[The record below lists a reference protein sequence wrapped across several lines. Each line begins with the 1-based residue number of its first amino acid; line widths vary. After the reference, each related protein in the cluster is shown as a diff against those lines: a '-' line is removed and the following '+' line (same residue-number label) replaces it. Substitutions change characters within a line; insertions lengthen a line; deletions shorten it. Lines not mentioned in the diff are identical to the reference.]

1 MNNQALR
8 HREKIASVLTQAT
21 YEHQRTAA
29 ERAYSLFRE
38 GARAVVVAAEMQSGK
53 SGIALALS
61 CLQRHSLSDEDI
73 CNRRLLKDT
82 LYLVTMADVALLEQ
96 AKNDLALCP
105 NLVVSNFTNFKQAI
119 ANEFKYQAPKLII
132 IDECHYGS
140 HQDGIRYGRI
150 FEYLDLENPACNVA
164 LISATPFSA
173 LFAAGS
179 DSILRHHYHTKLVF
193 HKTSADYHGIRQMH
207 KNHQIVKLDT
217 TQRDFCQDSL
227 LRRRFIRQF
236 NEHPGPGWSLVR
248 VSNGLAATA
257 KSMLIEQGISEDQIL
272 IIGQKLTGVEDDEI
286 STIQDLKI
294 AYDAARLFDDKLI
307 AITVAGF
314 RAGINFGQQMK
325 EELINSWDSTI
336 ANIAAVVQ
344 ANIGRA
350 CGYHHNRSAL
360 HYTNLDAIGAYSD
373 LLDALE
379 EQTEGCDF
387 EKLHQVFE
395 AICSRYQVT
404 AFDRGL
410 SISARTESGTSTKL
424 DDSKIYITAG
434 YLVVPAHLA
443 QPDFDFTS
451 YTQDSDYLDAI
462 TYIRDELLKD
472 GGPFIKRGRALR
484 GEKQNWIKAQWVNG
498 ATYNDYTESCAKNR
512 TLKFI
517 KMLNDGERLEF
528 NTVVNPGGGETT
540 EDKRIMASIFSIYN
554 LSGQVDAYKRT
565 MDEDD
570 MREVSELLGCA
581 FDSTIIVLFKRGE
594 LSETSNIEKSMSNS
608 RLRES
613 SIFK

>member
-8 HREKIASVLTQAT
+8 HREKIASVLTEST

-29 ERAYSLFRE
+29 ERTYTLFRE

-61 CLQRHSLSDEDI
+61 CLQRHSLSDDDI

-96 AKNDLALCP
+96 AKNDFALCS
-105 NLVVSNFTNFKQAI
+105 NLVVSNFTNFQQAI
-119 ANEFKYQAPKLII
+119 ASEFKYQAPKLII

-140 HQDGIRYGRI
+140 HQDGIRYGRV
-150 FEYLDLENPACNVA
+150 FEYLDLENTTCNVA

-173 LFAAGS
+173 LFAVGS

-193 HKTSADYHGIRQMH
+193 HKTSGDYHGIRQMH

-248 VSNGLAATA
+248 VTNGLAATA
-257 KSMLIEQGISEDQIL
+257 KAMLIEQGIGEDQIL
-272 IIGQKLTGVEDDEI
+272 IIGQKLTGVDEDEI
-286 STIQDLKI
+286 SSVQDLKI
-294 AYDAARLFDDKLI
+294 AYDAARIFDDKLI

-387 EKLHQVFE
+387 DKLHQVFE
-395 AICSRYQVT
+395 TICSRYQVT

-410 SISARTESGTSTKL
+410 SIAACTEPGVSTKL
-424 DDSKIYITAG
+424 NDSKIYITAG

-443 QPDFDFTS
+443 QPDFDFTR
-451 YTQDSDYLDAI
+451 YTQDSDYLYAI
-462 TYIRDELLKD
+462 TYIREELLKD

-570 MREVSELLGCA
+570 MREVSELLHCD
-581 FDSTIIVLFKRGE
+581 FDSTVIVLFKRGE
-594 LSETSNIEKSMSNS
+594 FSEAADKETPIPNS
-608 RLRES
+608 RLRET